1 MHRNF
6 AYICSVKWIKHSVV
20 LASLIALFVLGSTST
35 VIPVEKNVSKE
46 QRLQSAESIQSVGL
60 IQSISENQ
68 QQVVSKV
75 NKTSFSN
82 YFLHLFEVSAIFIIK
97 PFSLFLAQQDINRC
111 ESVSK
116 LLFPYHYFW

>member
-1 MHRNF
+1 M
-6 AYICSVKWIKHSVV
+6 KWIKHSVV

-97 PFSLFLAQQDINRC
+97 PFSLFLAHQDTTPC
-111 ESVSK
+111 ESFTQS
-116 LLFPYHYFW
+116 LLPSH